1 MLHQLHMPTVLI
13 AGAGPTGL
21 VMAHELA
28 RHGVQC
34 RLIDKAPARSV
45 TSRAIAVLPRTLEV
59 FQLMG
64 IANDFIAQ
72 GNPIRGINA
81 FSEGKRIARIAL
93 DRIDSRYPFAI
104 AIPQNQTERLL
115 EQHVAQRNVI
125 IERDAEMMSLEQTVD
140 GVIARVRFAGSR
152 TVEIACDYLIGC
164 DGARSTVRQLLGM
177 PFHGGRYRK
186 EVLLA
191 DLRVE
196 GGFGIDEA
204 QMFLHPTGLTLLF
217 PIPGGR
223 YRLIATDPRPE
234 WGVEPTLDQ
243 CQTLINE
250 RGLNHLLLTDPQWT
264 STFRIS
270 HRKVDHFRKGRV
282 FLAGDAAHIH
292 SPMGAQ
298 GMNAGIQDAFNLGW
312 KLAMVAS
319 RSADP
324 GLLDSY
330 ESERMPIDTRII
342 RWTDW
347 GTRLILSPRGISAPA
362 RNLVLSNITRFDF
375 LHRGLTNGAAQI
387 ASNYRGSR
395 IVEEHRLPYGPHSGD
410 RAPDADIQSVRD
422 AVASRLFDLFSE
434 THHALLILWATDFP
448 GQGLAFQEPF
458 LKVCRI
464 AERSSPSADFIDIH
478 GEVAAHYGVEPAAYL
493 VRPDGYVAFRCGIG
507 DLMNL
512 LLPYLERTFS
522 RQEEGEQREHPG
534 PRAA

>member
-1 MLHQLHMPTVLI
+1 MPTVLI

-34 RLIDKAPARSV
+34 RLIDKASDRPV

-64 IANDFIAQ
+64 IASEFLAE

-93 DRIDSRYPFAI
+93 DRLDSGYPFII
-104 AIPQNQTERLL
+104 AIPQDQTERLL
-115 EQHVAQRNVI
+115 EQHVARRNVI
-125 IERDAEMMSLEQTVD
+125 VERDAEIVSLDQKPDSV
-140 GVIARVRFAGSR
+140 AAHVRFAGRR
-152 TVEIACDYLIGC
+152 TVEIVCDYLIGC
-164 DGARSTVRQLLGM
+164 DGAHSTVRHLLGM
-177 PFHGGRYRK
+177 PFPGGRYSK
-186 EVLLA
+186 DVLLA
-191 DLRVE
+191 DVRIE
-196 GGFGIDEA
+196 GGFGLDEA
-204 QMFLHPTGLTLLF
+204 QMFLHPMGVTLLF
-217 PIPGGR
+217 PIPGSR
-223 YRLIATDPRPE
+223 YRLVATDPRPE

-243 CQTLINE
+243 CQTLMNE
-250 RGLNHLLLTDPQWT
+250 RDLNHLRLTDLQWT

-319 RSADP
+319 ESADP

-347 GTRLILSPRGISAPA
+347 GTRMILSPRNISASA
-362 RNLVLSNITRFDF
+362 RDLILANITRFDI
-375 LHRGLTNGAAQI
+375 LQRGFTNAAAQI
-387 ASNYRGSR
+387 AANYRGSR
-395 IVEEHRLPYGPHSGD
+395 IVEEHRLPYGPHAGD
-410 RAPDADIQSVRD
+410 RAPDASIRSLGD
-422 AVASRLFDLFSE
+422 AGASRLFDLFGE
-434 THHALLILWATDFP
+434 THHALLILWAAEFP
-448 GQGLAFQEPF
+448 AQDLVYQEHI
-458 LKVCRI
+458 LKVYKI
-464 AERSSPSADFIDIH
+464 VERPSPSADFIDIH
-478 GEVAAHYGVEPAAYL
+478 GEAAAHYGVEPAAYL
-493 VRPDGYVAFRCGIG
+493 VRPDGYVAFRCRIG
-507 DLMNL
+507 DLMNF
-512 LLPYLERTFS
+512 LPPYFERTLS
-522 RQEEGEQREHPG
+522 SQDGGWREHPG

>member
-1 MLHQLHMPTVLI
+1 MPTVLI
-13 AGAGPTGL
+13 VGAGPTGL

-64 IANDFIAQ
+64 IASDFIAQ
-72 GNPIRGINA
+72 GNPIRGMNA
-81 FSEGKRIARIAL
+81 FSEGKRIARIAF
-93 DRIDSRYPFAI
+93 DRIDSSYPFAV
-104 AIPQNQTERLL
+104 AIPQDQTERLL
-115 EQHVAQRNVI
+115 EQHVARRNVI
-125 IERDAEMMSLEQTVD
+125 VERDAEMMSLEQTLD

-164 DGARSTVRQLLGM
+164 DGAHSTVRQLLGM
-177 PFHGGRYRK
+177 PFVGGKYRK

-250 RGLNHLLLTDPQWT
+250 RGLNHLRLSDPQWT

-298 GMNAGIQDAFNLGW
+298 GMNAAIQDAFNLGW
-312 KLAMVAS
+312 KLAMVAAQ
-319 RSADP
+319 SADP

-347 GTRLILSPRGISAPA
+347 GTRLILSPRGISASA
-362 RNLVLSNITRFDF
+362 RTLILSNVMRFDSVR
-375 LHRGLTNGAAQI
+375 RGFTNAAAQI

-395 IVEEHRLPYGPHSGD
+395 IVEEHRLPYGPHAGD
-410 RAPDADIQSVRD
+410 RAPDASIHSSGN
-422 AVASRLFDLFSE
+422 AVSSRLFDLFGQ
-434 THHALLILWATDFP
+434 TDHALLVLWATEFP
-448 GQGLAFQEPF
+448 AQVLAHQDSF
-458 LKVCRI
+458 LKVYKI
-464 AERSSPSADFIDIH
+464 AERPTASADFIDIH

-507 DLMNL
+507 DVMNL
-512 LLPYLERTFS
+512 LPPYLERTFS
-522 RQEEGEQREHPG
+522 NQEEVERREHPG